1 MIVSLF
7 FSVVNLIVIILLIRE
22 NNRLR
27 KKLVEQ
33 IDVTLDA
40 LNQSKARLA
49 DNISLLKIIE
59 GSDTKEQIVQKY
71 ALNESLKK

>member
-1 MIVSLF
+1 MITFLLTSL
-7 FSVVNLIVIILLIRE
+7 IINFYLWQE
-22 NNRLR
+22 N
-27 KKLVEQ
+27 KKLNNKLIEQ
-33 IDVTLDA
+33 MDSTLDA

-49 DNISLLKIIE
+49 DNISLLKIID